1 MRYCNALVS
10 LHDRRDR
17 QRRLLHAAAAFR
29 AFHPQNKN
37 PRTHGCSVSRDE
49 LHACAS
55 AIQPP
60 DAKAFWFK
68 PSMSCV
74 NIDLRKTID
83 VLPSVSP
90 SQPVRTLVTTRMS
103 RVQVSCV
110 HGLKKKRVERAQY
123 RRRPRPRVLYS
134 CARAFAASSHLLCD
148 APTFSLDVPPIVKL
162 AL

>member
-55 AIQPP
+55 ATQPP
-60 DAKAFWFK
+60 DAKTFWFK

-110 HGLKKKRVERAQY
+110 HGLKKKEWRE
-123 RRRPRPRVLYS
+123 PNIGDGL
-134 CARAFAASSHLLCD
+134 ARASCIAAHGPLLPHRTSY
-148 APTFSLDVPPIVKL
+148 AMLRRSASTFRQS
-162 AL
+162 